1 MITSQY
7 LGDEHAN
14 LPVKHG
20 VLGHPREL
28 ETTTM
33 SSYKERVRENY
44 KNGCFRYNNVK
55 LQAYWPIDS

>member
-7 LGDEHAN
+7 LGDEHSN

-33 SSYKERVRENY
+33 ASYKERVRENF
-44 KNGCFRYNNVK
+44 KNGCFRYNVIK
-55 LQAYWPIDS
+55 

>member
-1 MITSQY
+1 MIAPQY
-7 LGDEHAN
+7 LGDEHSN

-33 SSYKERVRENY
+33 ASYKERVRENY
-44 KNGCFRYNNVK
+44 KNGCFRY
-55 LQAYWPIDS
+55 DSAR